1 MVLESSNCFSDM
13 EVLSNKHGY
22 VHSSKNFSF
31 LVLIRLEFYVMFV
44 EWIQNFDDKSKIKF
58 LDESHFVPRF
68 LNKEK
73 VWGFQGKKVY
83 TKVNSLSEKSS
94 SVTLIVSLNPDN
106 PLYYDIRVETNDQV
120 CFSIEH
126 FF

>member
-1 MVLESSNCFSDM
+1 
-13 EVLSNKHGY
+13 
-22 VHSSKNFSF
+22 
-31 LVLIRLEFYVMFV
+31 MFV

-58 LDESHFVPRF
+58 LDESHFVPRY